1 MKKVSF
7 INIED
12 EGIDLILSF
21 AVYDSEPSA
30 IESLIL
36 MRTPRYELLLD
47 DHERGVAVSFKNHEQ
62 SSLLKSVVL
71 GTDIVEIFN
80 QENKYILDMRH
91 VDKDELNELEK
102 ILKKMNFDNRFTIV
116 RPS

>member
-21 AVYDSEPSA
+21 AVSDSELFS

-36 MRTPRYELLLD
+36 MRTPIYEPLLD

-62 SSLLKSVVL
+62 SSLLKSVAL
-71 GTDIVEIFN
+71 GTDIVEITD
-80 QENKYILDMRH
+80 QKNKYIMDMKR
-91 VDKDELNELEK
+91 VDKEELNALEE

-116 RPS
+116 RI